1 MGGELGGLGL
11 GEVRGPLV
19 TGGGVGGREGLAG
32 GKAKE
37 VWLGVGPFM
46 MGVDKGLEGLG
57 AGFTGVAGA
66 G

>member
-19 TGGGVGGREGLAG
+19 KGGGVGGREGLAG
-32 GKAKE
+32 GGAGAR
-37 VWLGVGPFM
+37 WLGRGPLVIGVGK
-46 MGVDKGLEGLG
+46 DLEGGG
-57 AGFTGVAGA
+57 ASFTGVAGA